1 MLENLCSYSR
11 PAKRNAVSDPADD
24 NQPKSSQ
31 WEAQRENKGTW
42 LCGKVRKLNTEN
54 ESYSGP
60 AEYSISM
67 EGNIEQVL
75 QYDEKSSFH

>member
-1 MLENLCSYSR
+1 MSENLCSYSR
-11 PAKRNAVSDPADD
+11 PAKWNAISNPADD

-42 LCGKVRKLNTEN
+42 LGRKIRKLNTEN

-75 QYDEKSSFH
+75 EYDKESSFH